1 MLSRQKKIA
10 IVITTMNIGGAQK
23 VVIDVLRELLKTQ
36 HTVRLFV
43 HDDKKENQF
52 TKELDAMGADV
63 RYIHRD
69 DRVSLRSYQ
78 GLSSALN
85 AYDPDV
91 VHIHLDL
98 VYAPLWALLHKK
110 RTVFT
115 IHSQPYRLF
124 HKKGIWAL
132 FKLLMGRKYFTLTGV
147 SQQIT
152 KEAAQ
157 ILKVDCNE
165 VKTVCNPVRTVDF
178 MPQRCNEK
186 VVFVN
191 VARFLP
197 VKNHILL
204 IKSFRKVRE
213 VCKTAVLKLAGD
225 GQLLEEC
232 RCLVEEMG
240 LSDCVTFLG
249 NVTDVYTLLSAADVF
264 VLSSDSEAMPI
275 SILEA
280 MACGLPVVSTRVG
293 GVPELV
299 GEDNG
304 LLVPPKEEDSLAK
317 AMITMADSAQSR
329 QLCGEASFR
338 RAANFSV
345 EKIAS
350 EYLELYFSNFHKEV
364 NNDDAQ

>member
-1 MLSRQKKIA
+1 MGKKKKIA
-10 IVITTMNIGGAQK
+10 IVIATMNVGGAQK
-23 VVIDVLRELLKTQ
+23 VIIDILRQLLKTQ

-43 HDDKKENQF
+43 HEDKKENQF
-52 TKELDAMGADV
+52 TKELDSMGADV
-63 RYIHRD
+63 VYIHRD
-69 DRVSLRSYQ
+69 DHVSWKSYR
-78 GLSSALN
+78 GLSSALS
-85 AYDPDV
+85 AYCPDV

-98 VYAPLWALLHKK
+98 IYAPLWSLLHKK

-115 IHSQPYRLF
+115 IHSQPYRIF
-124 HKKGIWAL
+124 NKKGISAL
-132 FKLLMGRKYFTLTGV
+132 FKMLMKRKHFTLTGV
-147 SQQIT
+147 SQQIS

-157 ILKVDCNE
+157 LLKVDISC
-165 VKTVCNPVRTVDF
+165 VKTICNPVQTVDF
-178 MPQRCNEK
+178 IPYESREK

-191 VARFLP
+191 VARFAP
-197 VKNHILL
+197 IKNHFLL
-204 IKSFRKVRE
+204 IKSFKRVKE
-213 VCKTAVLKLAGD
+213 ACKTAVLKLAGD

-249 NVTDVYTLLSAADVF
+249 NVTDVYTLLSQADVF

-280 MACGLPVVSTRVG
+280 MACALPVVATRVG
-293 GVPELV
+293 GVAELV

-304 LLVPPKEEDSLAK
+304 LLVPPKDEVALAN
-317 AMITMADSAQSR
+317 AMVYMADDAQFR
-329 QLCGEASFR
+329 YRCGEASFR
-338 RAANFSV
+338 RAANFSA
-345 EKIAS
+345 ERIAS